1 MNRRLVPC
9 FKLDGRL
16 RLTTKSGPTRRLDAK
31 PGLTTARPKENR
43 AMANHNS
50 TTTRDANPAAER
62 EARVIEILADAVLD
76 VLPETRERALRV
88 LDTARERVLAGPAVR
103 AVPEPELFHA

>member
-1 MNRRLVPC
+1 
-9 FKLDGRL
+9 
-16 RLTTKSGPTRRLDAK
+16 
-31 PGLTTARPKENR
+31 
-43 AMANHNS
+43 MANHNS